1 MEIKAIA
8 TDLDGTITNRVGIL
22 NLDAIKRIRLLQKN
36 NIPVII
42 VSGQNIYSA
51 STLSYYMGASYLTIA
66 ENGGAISYFFSKHVL
81 LGLRKPAEDGL
92 EALKI
97 EFGNDKIRPTSNS
110 HLRYRD
116 ITLQKRFNLKLAREH
131 LESIN
136 SEAKLLDSSFVF
148 HILDKS
154 ISKGNGL
161 IEGIKIYNEKKKLE
175 IPIKLSNIVSIG
187 DAGNDKDLLEVTNYK
202 IALRHSPKSLRE
214 FADFVTTKRYG
225 KGFCEA
231 IDHLIK
237 EFNLEL
243 KQV

>member
-8 TDLDGTITNRVGIL
+8 TDLDGTITNRVGVL
-22 NLDAIKRIRLLQKN
+22 NLEALKRIRLLQKN

-81 LGLRKPAEDGL
+81 LGSRKPAEDGL
-92 EALKI
+92 EALKA
-97 EFGNDKIRPTSNS
+97 EFGDDKIRPTMNA

-116 ITLQKRFNLKLAREH
+116 ITLQKKFNLKLARDY
-131 LESIN
+131 LESLN
-136 SEAKLLDSSFVF
+136 SDAKLMDSGFVY

-161 IEGIKIYNEKKKLE
+161 KEGIKTYNEKNKLE
-175 IPIKLSNIVSIG
+175 NPIELNNVVSIG
-187 DAGNDKDLLEVTNYK
+187 DAENDKDLLNVTNYK

-214 FADFVTTKRYG
+214 IADFVSTKRYG

-237 EFNLEL
+237 EFNLNL
-243 KQV
+243 KQD